1 MANKKKTED
10 TTSATDVTLA
20 DPERRSLLKQCFG
33 DMMYDEDRN
42 TGGVIPTS
50 SYMINYILGVGGIPL
65 GRVVQL
71 AGAESSGKTTLCMDI
86 MKNAEQMGYSF
97 LYFDAEQT
105 FNVDLAK
112 QMGIRTPPSE
122 YLSHESRISRILAM
136 LIGPHKDLKKQEG
149 ILLPDSSIGDM
160 MLNQKKLKLII
171 IDSLNSLITPKV
183 EKADLEKSQMGALSA
198 YLSQYL
204 PLLVP
209 KLSYAGVTL
218 IGIQQLRDNIGQMF
232 GDTTTVSGGRAWKH
246 NVSVALNLTPR
257 LGKDDQIFDAS
268 GAKMG
273 TTVKAYVSKS
283 KVSRPYLSG
292 DYKVVFGQGFVD
304 VERELFN
311 IAVRHGVLEKPNA
324 VTYKFG
330 GESWRGEDT
339 MVKAIAASS
348 ELKDSIYAAVQKSRA
363 MISADMV
370 GMAPESTIEGY
381 IDDDQEIV

>member
-1 MANKKKTED
+1 MANKKKAEIV
-10 TTSATDVTLA
+10 TTDNALA
-20 DPERRSLLKQCFG
+20 DPERKNSLKQLFG
-33 DMMYDEDRN
+33 DLMYDEDRITN
-42 TGGVIPTS
+42 EVIPTS

-86 MKNAEQMGYSF
+86 MKNAEMMGYSF

-105 FNVDLAK
+105 FNVDLAR
-112 QMGIRTPPSE
+112 QMGIRTPPGE
-122 YLSHESRISRILAM
+122 YLSHESRISHILAK

-149 ILLPDSSIGDM
+149 ILLPDSPIGDL
-160 MLNQKKLKLII
+160 MLNKKKLKLII

-209 KLSYAGVTL
+209 KLSFAGVTL

-246 NVSVALNLTPR
+246 NVSVAINLTPR

-283 KVSRPYLSG
+283 KISRPYLSG
-292 DYKVVFGQGFVD
+292 DYKVVFGRGFVD
-304 VERELFN
+304 VERELLN
-311 IAVRHGVLEKPNA
+311 IAIRHGVIEKPT
-324 VTYKFG
+324 VQRYKF
-330 GESWRGEDT
+330 EDQTWVGEDNT
-339 MVKAIAASS
+339 VKAIAENAD
-348 ELKDSIYAAVQKSRA
+348 LKDAIFTAVQKSRA
-363 MISADMV
+363 MISADMT
-370 GMAPESTIEGY
+370 GMPPSEAIAGY